1 VLAAAGCPDGRAR
14 RTAGGGRKAREGVEG
29 PRVRGKRVGIV
40 LSILGLFVCLFVCL
54 FVWWLFVCALVCPFA
69 WIDEYAT
76 RIISAVKR
84 VGAIPARLLAHYSN
98 LPTAAA
104 AVLLTNLASVPLG
117 SLLLHM

>member
-40 LSILGLFVCLFVCL
+40 LSILGLFVCL